1 MYSSFPPNGRI
12 FCPSVPIQLS
22 NNQPAWPGKSNA
34 ASVEAAAS
42 TATNHETPQKGDDDY
57 SVWRHTALRYGGY
70 ADEMGEFLAPYLGGL
85 GRFAGYGLAALYC
98 LADMG
103 TTLPKKY
110 AKGSENGLS
119 PTQKTVKTAQE
130 AADLALFHLAASLWI
145 PPMLIGSVVD
155 LTSKLLDSKAH
166 VEMSGDPLRKRI
178 MTGLNKLVAPVTKQS
193 QGWIDRHWVEP
204 LKPFVETRLKAVADR
219 QIQALNGRLARVVGV
234 FASLSDWVAK
244 TPGLRS
250 VWTLKNAG
258 EIRRNMKQ
266 IGAKTQFGVDE
277 LTRLLFVKPLPVL
290 IGIALVPL
298 VSHPFDQLMVLFE
311 DWTLRL
317 LSGKNRLTR
326 LPDGK
331 LKPMRNPAY
340 WQAVA
345 ETFPETT
352 KPAVGTCQPA
362 PSAGYYTQRQL
373 YGSSA
378 ERPFQ
383 PKNAFGVWDKSGL
396 SINPARHGEAIIL

>member
-1 MYSSFPPNGRI
+1 
-12 FCPSVPIQLS
+12 
-22 NNQPAWPGKSNA
+22 
-34 ASVEAAAS
+34 
-42 TATNHETPQKGDDDY
+42 
-57 SVWRHTALRYGGY
+57 VWRHTALRYGGY

-110 AKGSENGLS
+110 AKGTENGLS

-130 AADLALFHLAASLWI
+130 AADLAVFHLAASLWI

-166 VEMSGDPLRKRI
+166 METPGDPLRKRI
-178 MTGLNKLVAPVTKQS
+178 MTGLDKLVAPVTKQS
-193 QGWIDRHWVEP
+193 QDWIDRHWVGR
-204 LKPFVETRLKAVADR
+204 LKPFVENRLKASADR
-219 QIQALNGRLARVVGV
+219 VIRANNQRLVNIIGV
-234 FASLSDWVAK
+234 FAGLSDRVAK
-244 TPGLRS
+244 LPGLRS

-290 IGIALVPL
+290 VGIALVPL
-298 VSHPFDQLMVLFE
+298 VSHPFDQLMVLLE

-326 LPDGK
+326 RADGK
-331 LKPMRNPAY
+331 LQPVRNPAY
-340 WQAVA
+340 WQAGDNVQAIA
-345 ETFPETT
+345 ETCPSTFPNTI
-352 KPAVGTCQPA
+352 KPAAGTCQPA
-362 PSAGYYTQRQL
+362 PAAGYSSQLQL
-373 YGSSA
+373 YGSPV

-383 PKNAFGVWDKSGL
+383 PKNAFGGWDK
-396 SINPARHGEAIIL
+396 PARPGEAIIL